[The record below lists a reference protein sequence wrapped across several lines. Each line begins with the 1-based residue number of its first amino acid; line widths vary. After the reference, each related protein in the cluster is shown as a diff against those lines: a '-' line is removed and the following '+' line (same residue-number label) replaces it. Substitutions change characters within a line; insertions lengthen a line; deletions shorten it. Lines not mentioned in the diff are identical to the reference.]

1 MTALGLS
8 MREHILRKYSTSAL
22 CGLGRGPYRALSWV
36 VLWTFEIPIPRTGR
50 DAVAADLLDLR
61 QRLWVDLA
69 VMNAENA
76 SHGFGLSPDMA
87 RTLFVIGLEQYYRA
101 RERSRRNPERQPL
114 YERGAGTAARTSA
127 ALPSGRPVW
136 LASRKLA
143 SATRRKESRKFNPM
157 RSGIAWE

>member
-1 MTALGLS
+1 MLLLLGWAAW
-8 MREHILRKYSTSAL
+8 E
-22 CGLGRGPYRALSWV
+22 RGPGGPKMVALTAT
-36 VLWTFEIPIPRTGR
+36 LG
-50 DAVAADLLDLR
+50 AAI
-61 QRLWVDLA
+61 A

-87 RTLFVIGLEQYYRA
+87 RTLFVIGLKQYYRA

-143 SATRRKESRKFNPM
+143 SATRRNRGNSTP
-157 RSGIAWE
+157 